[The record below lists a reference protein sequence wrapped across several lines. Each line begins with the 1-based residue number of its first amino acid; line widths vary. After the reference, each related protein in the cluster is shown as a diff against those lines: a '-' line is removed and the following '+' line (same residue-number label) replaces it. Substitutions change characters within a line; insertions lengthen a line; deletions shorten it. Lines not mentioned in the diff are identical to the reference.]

1 MAPRILVVDDDR
13 LMLALVRRVR
23 ATVWYLVWTAA
34 SADEARRLLPS
45 IEDQLDLLLT
55 DVVMPGDLGP
65 EVAAIARRGSG
76 RIRVAYMS
84 SYSEAKLREHGI
96 DLGGAPFLAK
106 PFTPE
111 ALLAFVAE
119 SLPQTG
125 RTSFRV
131 APAAIEP
138 RPRRG

>member
-13 LMLALVRRVR
+13 LMLALIRRVL
-23 ATVWYLVWTAA
+23 ATVWHQVWTAT

-45 IEDQLDLLLT
+45 IEDQLDLVLT

-84 SYSEAKLREHGI
+84 SYSEAKLRSHGI

-111 ALLAFVAE
+111 GLLAFVAE
-119 SLPQTG
+119 ALGQIG
-125 RTSFRV
+125 RSGYRQG
-131 APAAIEP
+131 PAAG
-138 RPRRG
+138 RA